1 MGATF
6 EGNGNVTEWEV
17 FEFIVL
23 GLFGLGAFFV
33 RLLFAR
39 LDTNARMLVDL
50 HAKQAAIHEQ
60 IVSLFRLTD
69 KLESKLD
76 EFFIKKG

>member
-1 MGATF
+1 M
-6 EGNGNVTEWEV
+6 TEWQV

-33 RLLFAR
+33 RLLFQR
-39 LDTNARMLVDL
+39 LDNNARMLVDL
-50 HAKQAAIHEQ
+50 HAKQAATHEQ

-69 KLESKLD
+69 KLETKVD
-76 EFFIKKG
+76 EFILTRS

>member
-1 MGATF
+1 
-6 EGNGNVTEWEV
+6 VTEWEV

-33 RLLFAR
+33 RLLFQR
-39 LDTNARMLVDL
+39 LDNNARMLIDL
-50 HAKQAAIHEQ
+50 HAKQAATHEQ

-69 KLESKLD
+69 KLEAKVDEALMSK
-76 EFFIKKG
+76 G

>member
-1 MGATF
+1 MD
-6 EGNGNVTEWEV
+6 WEV

-39 LDTNARMLVDL
+39 LDHNARMLVDL
-50 HAKQAAIHEQ
+50 HAKQAATHEQ

-69 KLESKLD
+69 KLEAKVD
-76 EFFIKKG
+76 EVLLLKR

>member
-1 MGATF
+1 M
-6 EGNGNVTEWEV
+6 TEWEV

-33 RLLFAR
+33 RLLFQR
-39 LDTNARMLVDL
+39 LDNNARMLIDL
-50 HAKQAAIHEQ
+50 HAKQAATHEQ

-69 KLESKLD
+69 KLEAKVD
-76 EFFIKKG
+76 EALMTKG

>member
-1 MGATF
+1 M
-6 EGNGNVTEWEV
+6 EWQV

-23 GLFGLGAFFV
+23 GLFGCGAFFV

-39 LDTNARMLVDL
+39 LDTNAQMLVDL
-50 HAKQAAIHEQ
+50 HAKQAATHEQ

-69 KLESKLD
+69 KLETKVD
-76 EFFIKKG
+76 EALMNKG

>member
-1 MGATF
+1 M
-6 EGNGNVTEWEV
+6 TEWEV

-33 RLLFAR
+33 RLLFQR
-39 LDTNARMLVDL
+39 LDNNARMLIDL
-50 HAKQAAIHEQ
+50 HAKQAATHEQ

-69 KLESKLD
+69 KLEAKVDEALMSK
-76 EFFIKKG
+76 G

>member
-1 MGATF
+1 
-6 EGNGNVTEWEV
+6 VTEWEV
-17 FEFIVL
+17 FEFVVL

-50 HAKQAAIHEQ
+50 HAKQAATHEQ